1 MKIGFVGLGL
11 MGAPMAADISEKRHE
26 IAAGG
31 RMGRNRYDK
40 SSYVI
45 VFCPMRECFFLA
57 VSLERYRS
65 EAY

>member
-1 MKIGFVGLGL
+1 ME
-11 MGAPMAADISEKRHE
+11 APMAADISVKSQE

-31 RMGRNRYDK
+31 RMGRNRYGK

-57 VSLERYRS
+57 VSIERYRS
-65 EAY
+65 EA